1 MSKIVTKFEEEIESI
16 EKIKKR
22 KEKSISKFKD
32 ENIHKQKEIEKLNTK
47 LLKQQTIINNSKIE
61 KQVSKW
67 QLNSR
72 LLLLIT
78 TIIFFLPAGYVIL
91 YMPEILGNSYIK
103 VIGILLSAIWFFI
116 SKAVYDRHW
125 NESNISNYKVR
136 IST

>member
-1 MSKIVTKFEEEIESI
+1 LSKIVTKFEEEIESI